1 MNHRST
7 LRLAVVGVFLAAL
20 GLVLAGRLVE
30 LTVLRGPALAAAAED
45 NRSRVVPDPAPRG
58 LILDSSGRALAAN
71 TSAAGVLIDRQELA
85 DQPDGGRG
93 VIRTV
98 APALGLSVA
107 QLQQRLMLCGTEGA
121 PPRPICDDGTAQTP
135 VAVSAADRSALLP
148 IAETPADYPGVTLAS
163 AVTRN
168 YPADDVSAGH
178 LLGYLGAIN
187 ADELAADPGRTSSD
201 LMGRGGL
208 EETYDAEL
216 RGRSGER
223 RLLVDARGD
232 VSGSEQLV
240 PAQAGSD
247 LVTSINAS
255 LQARAESALD
265 NALAYAGSPD
275 ARAAA
280 VVMDV
285 RTGRVLALAS
295 RPDFSPADW
304 VGGITERD
312 YRRLSD
318 SGALVDYAATGTS
331 PPGSSFKPI
340 SVLAMGR
347 NGFDLNGR
355 YDCPGTYTAGGRTF
369 TNHESEP
376 YGSLSLA
383 RALEVS
389 CNTVFYRAGD
399 QMWRRAGGEDQG
411 QGTMGPVAQAS
422 QDLGLGRPTGVDLP
436 VESSGMVASPD
447 QKYRLWQERRSDWC
461 AAADAGYPELRRTDP
476 VTADY
481 YTALDK
487 ENCRSGQLWRQGDA
501 INAAIG
507 QGYTVTTPLQLAVAY
522 SAIAN
527 GGTVWQPTIGRALI
541 DRAGTV
547 RREIDPRSVGSVAGD
562 RRTLRFLARSLP
574 AVTESG
580 TAADAFA
587 GFPLDRIP
595 VAGKTGSAQVEGHNS
610 TSWFASFAPAN
621 DPQYA
626 VVVMVTDGGAGGET
640 AAPATRAIYEAL
652 FGVGQKAVFPSSGPP
667 TTLPE
672 IRGIGR

>member
-1 MNHRST
+1 MSHRSS

-20 GLVLAGRLVE
+20 GLVLVGRLVE
-30 LTVLRGPALAAAAED
+30 LTVVRGPALAAAAED

-71 TSAAGVLIDRQELA
+71 TAAAGVLIDRQELA
-85 DQPDGGRG
+85 EQPDSGRA
-93 VIRTV
+93 VLRAV

-107 QLQQRLMLCGTEGA
+107 DLRRRLMLCGTAGA
-121 PPRPICDDGTAQTP
+121 PPRPICDDGTFQTP

-148 IAETPADYPGVTLAS
+148 IAETPADYPGITLAS
-163 AVTRN
+163 AVTRT
-168 YPADDVSAGH
+168 YPARGVSGGH
-178 LLGYLGAIN
+178 LLGYLGAVN
-187 ADELAADPGRTSSD
+187 AEELAADADRTSSD

-208 EETYDAEL
+208 EQTYDADL

-223 RLLVDARGD
+223 RLLVDARGK
-232 VSGSEQLV
+232 VEGSQEV
-240 PAQAGSD
+240 VAPQAGAN
-247 LVTSINAS
+247 LVTSIDAT
-255 LQARAESALD
+255 LQAGAEAALD
-265 NALAYAGSPD
+265 RALAYAGSPE

-295 RPDFSPADW
+295 RPDFRPADW

-312 YRRLSD
+312 YRRLSEA
-318 SGALVDYAATGTS
+318 GALVDYAAAGTS

-347 NGFDLNGR
+347 SGFDLSGD

-399 QMWRRAGGEDQG
+399 RLWRGAGGEDQG
-411 QGTMGPVAQAS
+411 QGVLGPVAEAA
-422 QDLGLGRPTGVDLP
+422 QDLGLGRATGVDLP
-436 VESSGMVASPD
+436 GESRGMVASPD
-447 QKYRLWQERRSDWC
+447 QKYRLWQERRADWC
-461 AAADAGYPELRRTDP
+461 AAADAGYPELRRSDP

-522 SAIAN
+522 SALAN
-527 GGTVWQPTIGRALI
+527 GGTVWQPTIGRALVGSDGEVI
-541 DRAGTV
+541 RDITPQ
-547 RREIDPRSVGSVAGD
+547 ETGSVAAD
-562 RRTLRFLARSLP
+562 RRTLRFLARALP

-587 GFPLDRIP
+587 GFPLDRFP

-610 TSWFASFAPAN
+610 TSWFASYAPA
-621 DPQYA
+621 DAPRYA

-640 AAPATRAIYEAL
+640 AAPATRVIYEHL
-652 FGVGQKAVFPSSGPP
+652 FGVGHPAVFPASGPP
-667 TTLPE
+667 EGLPR
-672 IRGIGR
+672 IRGNTR

>member
-1 MNHRST
+1 MNHRSS
-7 LRLAVVGVFLAAL
+7 LRLALVGVFLAAL

-45 NRSRVVPDPAPRG
+45 NRNRVVPDPAPRG

-71 TSAAGVLIDRQELA
+71 TSTAGVLIDRQILA
-85 DQPDGGRG
+85 DQPDEGRR
-93 VIRTV
+93 VIRAV
-98 APALGLSVA
+98 APALGLSVV
-107 QLQQRLMLCGTEGA
+107 QLQQRLTLCGTKGA
-121 PPRPICDDGTAQTP
+121 PPRPICDDGSAQTP

-148 IAETPADYPGVTLAS
+148 IAETPADYPGVTLAA
-163 AVTRN
+163 AVTRD
-168 YPADDVSAGH
+168 YPAEAVSAGH
-178 LLGYLGAIN
+178 LLGYLGSIN
-187 ADELAADPGRTSSD
+187 AEELAADPTRTSSD

-208 EETYDAEL
+208 EQTYDADL

-232 VSGSEQLV
+232 VQGSEQLV
-240 PAQAGSD
+240 PAEAGAD
-247 LVTSINAS
+247 LVTSINAP
-255 LQARAESALD
+255 LQARAEAALD
-265 NALAYAGSPD
+265 NALAYAGSPE

-318 SGALVDYAATGTS
+318 AGALVDYAATGTS

-347 NGFDLNGR
+347 NGFDLNGQ

-399 QMWRRAGGEDQG
+399 QMWRRGGGEDQG
-411 QGTMGPVAQAS
+411 QGSAGPVAQAA
-422 QDLGLGRPTGVDLP
+422 QDLGLGRATGVDLP
-436 VESSGMVASPD
+436 IESRGMVASPD
-447 QKYRLWQERRSDWC
+447 QKFRLWQERRADWC
-461 AAADAGYPELRRTDP
+461 VAADSGYPELRRTDP

-487 ENCRSGQLWRQGDA
+487 ENCRSGQLWRQA
-501 INAAIG
+501 
-507 QGYTVTTPLQLAVAY
+507 TPSMRR
-522 SAIAN
+522 SA
-527 GGTVWQPTIGRALI
+527 R
-541 DRAGTV
+541 
-547 RREIDPRSVGSVAGD
+547 
-562 RRTLRFLARSLP
+562 
-574 AVTESG
+574 
-580 TAADAFA
+580 
-587 GFPLDRIP
+587 
-595 VAGKTGSAQVEGHNS
+595 
-610 TSWFASFAPAN
+610 
-621 DPQYA
+621 
-626 VVVMVTDGGAGGET
+626 
-640 AAPATRAIYEAL
+640 ATR
-652 FGVGQKAVFPSSGPP
+652 
-667 TTLPE
+667 
-672 IRGIGR
+672 